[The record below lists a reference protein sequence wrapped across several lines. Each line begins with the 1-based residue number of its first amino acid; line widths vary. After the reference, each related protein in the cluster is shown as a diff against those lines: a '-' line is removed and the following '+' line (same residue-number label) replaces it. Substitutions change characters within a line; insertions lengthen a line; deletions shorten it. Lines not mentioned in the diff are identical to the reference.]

1 MRAWSR
7 WLLTVRH
14 PGREVRRRGR
24 VLVLFASLQSLL
36 AVAGAPF
43 TALTIDNG
51 YLAFPVVAGVVAG
64 YAAMIA
70 TARRG
75 RVDLAAVGILATYVL
90 AVLAGTV
97 LGGAAASL
105 PVFMVGFVSL
115 AGILLPRRA
124 LLPVLLVALGTTL
137 AAPLAVGGRTRGL
150 DYTEVLVYSCLVG
163 GFAALVAAVNKWV
176 TDHAFDDADAERLR
190 AREQQRRAEDLAE
203 ALRVAN
209 TDLERRVAERTAELS
224 SALTRYEAL
233 AEQLAELS
241 ARDHLTGLAN
251 RRRLD
256 TELDRL
262 RGEDPHGTL
271 ALAVTDLDDFKR
283 VNDTFGHQVGDVV
296 LQRVADVLRQVSRR
310 GDVAARMGGE
320 EFVLL
325 MPATTAE
332 EAVARC
338 ERLRRGVAA
347 LSFDDVVPG
356 LRVTTSTG
364 VAQAGPDGTCEDL
377 LRRADALLYEAK
389 RSGKNR
395 VAGALQGTR
404 G

>member
-36 AVAGAPF
+36 AVVCAPF
-43 TALTIDNG
+43 TALTIEDG
-51 YLAFPVVAGVVAG
+51 HLAFPVVAGVVGG
-64 YAAMIA
+64 YGAMIA
-70 TARRG
+70 LARRG
-75 RVDLAAVGILATYVL
+75 RVDLAAAGMLTTYVL
-90 AVLAGTV
+90 AVLTGTV
-97 LGGAAASL
+97 LGGAAANF

-115 AGILLPRRA
+115 VGILLPRRV
-124 LLPVLLVALGTTL
+124 LLPALFVALAITL

-150 DYTEVLVYSCLVG
+150 GYAEVLVYSCLVG
-163 GFAALVAAVNKWV
+163 GFAALVAAVNRWV
-176 TDHAFDDADAERLR
+176 TDRAFDEADAERLR
-190 AREQQRRAEDLAE
+190 AQEQQRRAEDLAD
-203 ALRVAN
+203 ALREAN
-209 TDLERRVAERTAELS
+209 TDLERRVSERTAELS
-224 SALTRYEAL
+224 AAL
-233 AEQLAELS
+233 ARQEVLAGQLAALS
-241 ARDHLTGLAN
+241 TQDHLTGLAN

-256 TELDRL
+256 TELERLGGDR
-262 RGEDPHGTL
+262 PL

-283 VNDTFGHQVGDVV
+283 VNDTFGHHVGDVV
-296 LQRVADVLRQVSRR
+296 LQRVAGVLREVSRR

-325 MPATTAE
+325 MPGTTAE

-338 ERLRRGVAA
+338 ERLRRQVAA

-364 VAQAGPDGTCEDL
+364 VAVAGPGGTCEDL
-377 LRRADALLYEAK
+377 LHRADALLYEAK
-389 RSGKNR
+389 RSGKDR
-395 VAGALQGTR
+395 VVGAGRTAPVPSA
-404 G
+404 